1 VVTEIDGGAFVY
13 QVVNGQ
19 PKYLLEKSATSD
31 FWGFP
36 KGHVEGQETL
46 VQTAIR
52 EIKEETNLDVVI
64 DDNYHVDAE
73 YDMPNGHHKVVTFY
87 TAPVT
92 NPQITLQKEEIS
104 AYQWSSYDEA
114 RQIVTYDNLKDVLQK
129 ANQYLVNKL
138 DRAYGK

>member
-1 VVTEIDGGAFVY
+1 MVTEIDGGAFVY

-64 DDNYHVDAE
+64 DEDYHVDAE
-73 YDMPNGHHKVVTFY
+73 YDMPNGHHKIVTFY

-92 NPQITLQKEEIS
+92 NPHIILQKAEIS
-104 AYQWSSYDEA
+104 DYRWANYDEA
-114 RQIVTYDNLKDVLQK
+114 CQIVTYDNLKDILRQ
-129 ANQYLVNKL
+129 ANQYLLNKL
-138 DRAYGK
+138 DHAYEK